1 MGHTL
6 ARNGDGKR
14 VSKKKERERDEG
26 VGELESQVESS
37 YCRHLHGHR
46 PRVPTEPAHAW
57 WGRGEGK
64 VGRFRDGGRW
74 YCRVEFERTVLRM
87 EIRRRVPSSIL
98 LSSPPLS
105 ATSSPLPHP
114 LPRLDLA
121 ASGPPFRVCAVFLSL
136 PSENIVLR
144 STRRPALLQNGSST
158 TFLLFLAGGGGTTSI
173 VSGKLEYSG
182 ACNDESDRGRL
193 LRRNLEIFFRKRED
207 IDRFF
212 SYGKGIQSLSGIQRA
227 RN

>member
-105 ATSSPLPHP
+105 TTSSPLPTLCLASISQPPVPLSAFVLCFSRFHP
-114 LPRLDLA
+114 RTLCFDLRGGPLSYKMVA
-121 ASGPPFRVCAVFLSL
+121 RPHFCSFSGGRRHHVDSFGETRVFRRV
-136 PSENIVLR
+136 
-144 STRRPALLQNGSST
+144 
-158 TFLLFLAGGGGTTSI
+158 
-173 VSGKLEYSG
+173 
-182 ACNDESDRGRL
+182 
-193 LRRNLEIFFRKRED
+193 
-207 IDRFF
+207 
-212 SYGKGIQSLSGIQRA
+212 
-227 RN
+227 